1 MEISIVQAILIALW
15 TGLCLAGMLLGI
27 YTNRCLVMA
36 TGVGIIL
43 GNPMAGLA
51 MGAVGELAFM
61 GYGVS
66 QGGSIPPNHM
76 GPGIVGAIMVI
87 TAGIDVEQ
95 ALALSIP
102 FAVGFQFVLTATYTF
117 ATTLT
122 PLATKALEQK
132 NFKKFSIFANTTVW
146 VFFIVGTLI
155 GLMAALAAPAAGT
168 VYTVA
173 HDYDCDYKTYLGKKT
188 VTKVYCAECDAEFA
202 FVAGKVSDAI
212 AKFGAG
218 NYLPTTLADA
228 AGTVYVSIAPVGG
241 TVVTPSTDKVQSAET
256 FDAGIAMYVGMSVM
270 AAAGSVVV
278 LKKRED

>member
-43 GNPMAGLA
+43 GRPDLGLA

-87 TAGIDVEQ
+87 TAGVDVET

-155 GLMAALAAPAAGT
+155 GLMAALAAPALEALINLIPDWLNKGR
-168 VYTVA
+168 
-173 HDYDCDYKTYLGKKT
+173 G
-188 VTKVYCAECDAEFA
+188 
-202 FVAGKVSDAI
+202 
-212 AKFGAG
+212 GAG
-218 NYLPTTLADA
+218 NMLPAVGFAMILNMMAKKEAIPFVLLGYVLFAYLGMPTMAIAITAGAGALIVFFNQGKGAVA
-228 AGTVYVSIAPVGG
+228 AEEEE
-241 TVVTPSTDKVQSAET
+241 VVFED
-256 FDAGIAMYVGMSVM
+256 GI
-270 AAAGSVVV
+270 
-278 LKKRED
+278 

>member
-1 MEISIVQAILIALW
+1 MEISIVQAIAIALW
-15 TGLCLAGMLLGI
+15 TGFCLAGMLLGI

-43 GNPMAGLA
+43 GRPDLGLA

-87 TAGIDVEQ
+87 TAGVDVET

-122 PLATKALEQK
+122 PMATKALEK
-132 NFKKFSIFANTTVW
+132 KEFKKFSIFANTTVW
-146 VFFIVGTLI
+146 VEGTASVKVGARPLEGHVASDDLLNVVPINDLVDNLSGNHVGVPLHTL
-155 GLMAALAAPAAGT
+155 
-168 VYTVA
+168 
-173 HDYDCDYKTYLGKKT
+173 
-188 VTKVYCAECDAEFA
+188 
-202 FVAGKVSDAI
+202 
-212 AKFGAG
+212 
-218 NYLPTTLADA
+218 
-228 AGTVYVSIAPVGG
+228 
-241 TVVTPSTDKVQSAET
+241 
-256 FDAGIAMYVGMSVM
+256 GM
-270 AAAGSVVV
+270 
-278 LKKRED
+278 